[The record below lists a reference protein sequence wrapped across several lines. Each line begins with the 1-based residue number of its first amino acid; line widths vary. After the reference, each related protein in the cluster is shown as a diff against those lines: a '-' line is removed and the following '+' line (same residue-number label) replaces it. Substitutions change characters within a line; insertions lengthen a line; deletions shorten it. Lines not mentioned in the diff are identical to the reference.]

1 MAVWGIGA
9 YFLADKPED
18 IPEDHADDF
27 CKYGV
32 AVLGYTE
39 KQKPDY
45 YDVMG
50 KMKVGDLIYIKTRFM
65 ADKPLKIKAIGI
77 VMNAEILPKDALKGK
92 KGVDVHWIKKSITP
106 PIKIEAKPSANSV
119 RTIFEEKSDEVIR
132 EIISYL

>member
-18 IPEDHADDF
+18 IPEDHASDF

-39 KQKPDY
+39 EQKPDY
-45 YDVMG
+45 YDVMK

-65 ADKPLKIKAIGI
+65 ADKPLKVKAIGI
-77 VMNAEILPKDALKGK
+77 VMNAEILPKDVLKGK
-92 KGVDVHWIKKSITP
+92 KGVDVHWIKHCVTD
-106 PIKIEAKPSANSV
+106 PIEIEAKPSSNSV
-119 RTIFEEKSDEVIR
+119 RTIFEEKNDDVIR
-132 EIISYL
+132 EIISHL